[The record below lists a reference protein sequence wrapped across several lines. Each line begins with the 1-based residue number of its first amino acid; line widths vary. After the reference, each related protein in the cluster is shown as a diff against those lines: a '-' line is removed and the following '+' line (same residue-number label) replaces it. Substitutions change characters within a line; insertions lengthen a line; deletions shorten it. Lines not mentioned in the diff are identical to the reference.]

1 MRFPVTESI
10 LGTINT
16 RVHHTRELS
25 DQFLVVYGSGWRGG
39 GEGGG
44 DKNMLVKQASITAI
58 REGVMEFFFYGL
70 SIANRNS
77 AASHK
82 TRKVLLLPSK

>member
-1 MRFPVTESI
+1 MGV
-10 LGTINT
+10 
-16 RVHHTRELS
+16 
-25 DQFLVVYGSGWRGG
+25 GG
-39 GEGGG
+39 GVVGGG
-44 DKNMLVKQASITAI
+44 DKNMLVKQASITTI

-82 TRKVLLLPSK
+82 TRKVPYYSIFNFFKINNERSSVENPNYF